1 MIDMK
6 SVDISFEK
14 FVKKQQ
20 DKRRKRKKRT
30 SKVNHSMDITAFK
43 GKELYSNHQ
52 KVHGDMA
59 NIRGSPIDE
68 TL

>member
-1 MIDMK
+1 MIDIK
-6 SVDISFEK
+6 NVDISFEK

-20 DKRRKRKKRT
+20 QKRKSKKKRI

-43 GKELYSNHQ
+43 GRELYSHHHR
-52 KVHGDMA
+52 VDGDMA
-59 NIRGSPIDE
+59 NIRGSPIDQ